1 MEENIWRGRNIK
13 LHKYNVNNLYP
24 SISVII
30 KLRRMKWV
38 EHVACIHGTDEKR
51 MREIGR

>member
-1 MEENIWRGRNIK
+1 
-13 LHKYNVNNLYP
+13 LYP

-30 KLRRMKWV
+30 KLRRMQWV
-38 EHVACIHGTDEKR
+38 ERVTCIQGAEEKC